1 MALLQV
7 VISGILIGGIY
18 ALVSS
23 GLTLIWGILDV
34 INFAHGSYVM
44 LGMYVAYFSW
54 ALVGLDPIYAIPVAA
69 VILGVAGYVTY
80 KIAVRPVMGK
90 SSLAQIVVTFGLL
103 VLIQG
108 AAALLWTPNSRGIGK
123 TISSALNLNVG
134 GIAIGG
140 PQLVGFLGAVI
151 FTGLLSLFIGTTKTG
166 NALKATGEDKVGA
179 ALMGINVERMNTLA
193 WVLGLGCA
201 GIAGALLMNAY
212 TVSPT
217 SGVIFGLV
225 AFIAVALGGFGSII
239 GAGLAGLLLGVVQNV
254 VGLYAS
260 QYSVVALVGIFL
272 IVVSIRPTGLMG
284 SR

>member
-179 ALMGINVERMNTLA
+179 ALMGINVERMNALA